1 MSPSNPSLREKSGRG
16 NGKIM
21 RNDNDGRHQGDM
33 ALEIQKDWQSN
44 ELTKAVT
51 AVTGLTQD

>member
-1 MSPSNPSLREKSGRG
+1 
-16 NGKIM
+16 M

>member
-1 MSPSNPSLREKSGRG
+1 MLRGKSGRG